1 MLQGVPWKALALDM
15 PIASAI
21 HSRQELASASASVSL
36 PKPWEKSRIN
46 IVYQFLETDRQ
57 KPSITASNASNWLR
71 AADRS
76 KQEGI

>member
-1 MLQGVPWKALALDM
+1 MLQGAPWKALALDM

-21 HSRQELASASASVSL
+21 HSRQELTSVSL
-36 PKPWEKSRIN
+36 PRPWEKSRIN

-57 KPSITASNASNWLR
+57 KPSMTASNWLR